1 VSMIQANTFNEH
13 GRLRWVPAVSV
24 AVFLIVT
31 GLQAAELEVVADQ
44 VACIPAND
52 NAVVMATVAGD
63 RPGTTVRLYFRRL
76 NDVVEDLYFVNMI
89 PSQEEGRYWGV
100 LPKPERRKPARHEIA
115 RQRQAVVDA
124 NAWAE
129 WWRVKEASDDRN
141 PTRDLDDDKIRERA
155 SLGKHESRNWM
166 DQLDDAAFQKWLE
179 NLEFEPV
186 EYFVSVADP
195 SRQVVAQTPMMIGE
209 VRQPSSCHVELTP
222 EQRGEAENLVVGET
236 AGWQAGE
243 PVFHWLCDGVVTRI
257 GDNNIKRAD
266 ESCRTCVPC
275 ITQAAI
281 LTNAVGSGVSPS
293 GFE

>member
-1 VSMIQANTFNEH
+1 MIQTNTVNVHSWTTRVSAFAAAAI
-13 GRLRWVPAVSV
+13 LAVG
-24 AVFLIVT
+24 
-31 GLQAAELEVVADQ
+31 GLQAAELTVAADQ
-44 VACIPAND
+44 VACIPAHD
-52 NAVVMATVAGD
+52 NAVVTATVSGD

-89 PSQEEGRYWGV
+89 PSDEEGRYWGI
-100 LPKPERRKPARHEIA
+100 LPKPERRKPDRHEIA
-115 RQRQAVVDA
+115 RQRQAVADA

-129 WWRVKEASDDRN
+129 WWRVKQASDDRN
-141 PTRDLDDDKIRERA
+141 PTRDLDDGKIRERA
-155 SLGKHESRNWM
+155 SLGKLEDRDWM

-186 EYFVSVADP
+186 EYFVAVEGP
-195 SRQVVAQTPMMIGE
+195 SAQVIAQSPMMIAE
-209 VRQPSSCHVELTP
+209 VRQPSSCRVELSP
-222 EQRGEAENLVVGET
+222 EQRGEAANLVVGET

-243 PVFHWLCDGVVTRI
+243 PVFHWLCDGVVTRV

-266 ESCRTCVPC
+266 ESCRACVPC

-293 GFE
+293 TFE

>member
-1 VSMIQANTFNEH
+1 MIQGNTSN
-13 GRLRWVPAVSV
+13 LRRRSVSLAALAA
-24 AVFLIVT
+24 AVFLAVT
-31 GLQAAELEVVADQ
+31 ALQAADLTVTADQ
-44 VACIPAND
+44 VDCIPVHD
-52 NAVVMATVAGD
+52 NAVVIATVLGD

-76 NDVVEDLYFVNMI
+76 NDVVEDFYFVDMI
-89 PSQEEGRYWGV
+89 PSDEAGKYWGA
-100 LPKPERRKPARHEIA
+100 LPKPERRKPDRHEIA
-115 RQRQAVVDA
+115 RQRQAKIDA

-141 PTRDLDDDKIRERA
+141 PNRDLDDDKIRERA
-155 SLGKHESRNWM
+155 SLGKLEGRDWM
-166 DQLDDAAFQKWLE
+166 DQLDDAAFQEWLE

-186 EYFVSVADP
+186 EYFVRVDGP
-195 SRQVVAQTPMMIGE
+195 SGEMITETPMMIAE
-209 VRQPSSCHVELTP
+209 VRQPSRCQVELTP

-266 ESCRTCVPC
+266 ESCRACVPC

>member
-1 VSMIQANTFNEH
+1 MIQADTLNP
-13 GRLRWVPAVSV
+13 RRRSASVPAFAA
-24 AVFLIVT
+24 AVILAVT
-31 GLQAAELEVVADQ
+31 GLQAADLKVAADQ
-44 VACIPAND
+44 VDCIPVHD
-52 NAVVMATVAGD
+52 NAVVTATVSGD

-89 PSQEEGRYWGV
+89 PSDEEGRYWGV
-100 LPKPERRKPARHEIA
+100 LPKPERRKPDRHEIA
-115 RQRQAVVDA
+115 RQRQAKIDA

-141 PTRDLDDDKIRERA
+141 PNRDLNDDKIRERA
-155 SLGKHESRNWM
+155 SRGKLEGRDWM
-166 DQLDDAAFQKWLE
+166 DQLDDAAFQEWLDS
-179 NLEFEPV
+179 LEFEPV
-186 EYFVSVADP
+186 EYFVRVDGP
-195 SRQVVAQTPMMIGE
+195 SGQMIAKTPMMIAE
-209 VRQPSSCHVELTP
+209 VGHASNCQVELTP

-266 ESCRTCVPC
+266 EACRSCVPC